1 MRFWIWTS
9 LIGITLI
16 AMVFQ
21 SGCQWENKKPSF
33 LIITIDSFPFDTVH
47 CNETEKYRGFKTV
60 CDEMVRFTHA
70 YTPSILSQAAVAS
83 FLTGKYPFEHGVWN
97 NGSSYLSAKFKTSAE
112 VAYEKGYRT
121 SFVSGGPPIW
131 RKSGFEQGFE
141 NFDDH
146 IFVDYGKYYRPVFE
160 NLRVMQEW
168 MTNIGRKESFFSFIY
183 LPDLQ
188 FPEIPTVDND
198 GIAREA
204 TYDGQLAEV
213 DESLENFF
221 NFLKKENRWD
231 NTWIIVAGLNGI
243 SREVRSKD
251 FQGTNL
257 YHENTNVALFVKP
270 PLKQEH
276 QKFSWTVDF
285 NTSLVDVG
293 RTIFDLLDVDFH
305 DTTTTLFQTISLKNA
320 LLKSDTIAQDRI
332 LLFESGWPQ
341 WRRVGRTLFALQKDN
356 YFMLYENPP
365 KLFNTFIDRNQ
376 IYPINIHQASMQVLT
391 QTANQLIALLNFDE
405 TQSLSQDVT
414 KKYSLARQFF
424 KKNKLNQ
431 DVLRD
436 IQLFFSKSK
445 DEEVAGWLARFYI
458 ENQRWRDLLTLGT
471 DIQQMDWVWLA
482 STNLNLPSAQPS
494 SCLKLLKNGASDV
507 TSYYNVCNDPILV
520 QFLGWVKN
528 KNKPDAISYRDNFF
542 KTYRSFRADLDVQ
555 KLNMQNG
562 FIWDTSKDKILRPQN
577 IELVLALDEMNRFK
591 AIVDKKF

>member
-1 MRFWIWTS
+1 M
-9 LIGITLI
+9 L
-16 AMVFQ
+16 VFQ
-21 SGCQWENKKPSF
+21 SGCQWESKKPSF
-33 LIITIDSFPFDTVH
+33 LVITLESFPFDTIH
-47 CNETEKYRGFKTV
+47 CNETEKYKGFKAV
-60 CDEMVRFTHA
+60 CDDMVRFTHA
-70 YTPSILSQAAVAS
+70 YTPSVLSQSAIAS

-97 NGSSYLSAKFKTSAE
+97 NGSSFLSAKFKTSSE

-131 RKSGFEQGFE
+131 RKSGLEQGFE

-146 IFVDYGKYYRPVFE
+146 IFVDYSKYYRPIYE
-160 NLRVMQEW
+160 NLKVMEEW
-168 MTNIGRKESFFSFIY
+168 LENLGSKEYFFSFIY

-188 FPEIPTVDND
+188 FPEIPTVDNE
-198 GIAREA
+198 GFAREA
-204 TYDGQLAEV
+204 TYEGQLSEI

-243 SREVRSKD
+243 SREARTKD

-257 YHENTNVALFVKP
+257 YHENTNIALFVKP

-293 RTIFDLLDVDFH
+293 RTLFDLLDIEFY

-320 LLKSDTIAQDRI
+320 LIKSDTIVQDRV

-341 WRRVGRTLFALQKDN
+341 WRRYGRTLFALQKDN

-376 IYPINIHQASMQVLT
+376 VYPIDVHQSSMQVLT
-391 QTANQLIALLNFDE
+391 QTANQLIGLLNFDD
-405 TQSLSQDVT
+405 TQKLDKDIIQ
-414 KKYSLARQFF
+414 KYSAARLFF
-424 KKNKLNQ
+424 KRDKLNP
-431 DVLRD
+431 DVLKSLES
-436 IQLFFSKSK
+436 LFSRTK

-458 ENQRWRDLLTLGT
+458 ENERWRDLLSLGSQV
-471 DIQQMDWVWLA
+471 QQMDWVWLA
-482 STNLNLPSAQPS
+482 SINLDLPAPQPS
-494 SCLKLLKNGASDV
+494 NCLKLLKNGSEDIFN
-507 TSYYNVCNDPILV
+507 YYNICNDPTLV
-520 QFLGWVKN
+520 QFLSWVKN
-528 KNKPDAISYRDNFF
+528 KNKPDSIVYRDNFY
-542 KTYRSFRADLDVQ
+542 KTYRTFRADLDIQ

-562 FIWDTSKDKILRPQN
+562 YVWDTSTDKVLRPQN
-577 IELVLALDEMNRFK
+577 IELVLALSEMSRYK
-591 AIVDKKF
+591 ELVDKKF